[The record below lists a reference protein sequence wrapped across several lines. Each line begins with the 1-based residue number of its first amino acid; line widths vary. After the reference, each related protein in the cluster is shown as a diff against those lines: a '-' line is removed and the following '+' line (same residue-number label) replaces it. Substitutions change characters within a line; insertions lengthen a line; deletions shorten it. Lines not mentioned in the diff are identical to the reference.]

1 MIHTTL
7 FLIGA
12 ILGVFVNWAV
22 AVMAWN
28 PRGISPWCKAP
39 KGFQRRWFD
48 YLPILGWLGLKREK
62 TPERGRFFWLRPMLV
77 ELGMA
82 IFAVWFYDVQFALY
96 EGLSEAPG
104 AASPLWTP
112 LMAFVHYHY
121 AMLMVLVTLML
132 AASLIDIDERTIPDS
147 LTVLGTLFALVSS
160 VVLAPLLID
169 TPLTSTGLLGQPP
182 VGQGTLRLLSS
193 CSSEMQE
200 FLRMALA
207 LFFWNGWCFA
217 MMNRHW
223 RPNHGWKL
231 AWAIFWKRLARTRS
245 TRYYALLAMVGSGL
259 ILFLYRMAIFHSGNE
274 AADAAWYCRWCN
286 FQTALFGMGG
296 AGAMLWAIRV
306 AGFLG
311 MKREALGFGDVTL
324 MAMIG
329 AFLGWRACVVLFLLS
344 PFAALV
350 VGILMVA
357 LRRGNEIPY
366 GPFLCLA
373 ALVVILSEYSP
384 WFELVSDWLCRV
396 PVDFQLAFALA
407 MFGLMVVLL
416 RLIQWVKKLAGIEA

>member
-1 MIHTTL
+1 MS
-7 FLIGA
+7 FYK
-12 ILGVFVNWAV
+12 N
-22 AVMAWN
+22 
-28 PRGISPWCKAP
+28 RGIKIA
-39 KGFQRRWFD
+39 
-48 YLPILGWLGLKREK
+48 
-62 TPERGRFFWLRPMLV
+62 
-77 ELGMA
+77 
-82 IFAVWFYDVQFALY
+82 
-96 EGLSEAPG
+96 GLSCVVPQNRVTVESFSNVFG
-104 AASPLWTP
+104 AEVSNKFSVGTGITAMYKALPEQTASDLATAAAES
-112 LMAFVHYHY
+112 LFRRTAVDQNEIG
-121 AMLMVLVTLML
+121 LMVLVTLML
-132 AASLIDIDERTIPDS
+132 AASLIDIDERTIPDA
-147 LTVLGTLFALVSS
+147 LTVLGTLFALASS

-193 CSSEMQE
+193 CSNEMQE

-231 AWAIFWKRLARTRS
+231 AWAIFWKRLGRTRS

-274 AADAAWYCRWCN
+274 AADAAWYYRWCN

-324 MAMIG
+324 VAMIG

-396 PVDFQLAFALA
+396 PVDLQLAFALA